1 MITLLISGIAHLLG
15 DYLLQSRT
23 LAREKDKP
31 GKAGR
36 SARIKHIALY
46 AAAMGLVFLC
56 APWRRALPAWAILA
70 STHGLIDCGRVWICG
85 KKKWTGAS
93 ARLHSFCA
101 DQALHLGVMIIC
113 WLLFLREQRTDAL
126 DWLCG
131 HAWFRPA
138 LLYAVLLGVIW
149 QPTSI
154 LASKV
159 LAVLPQP
166 EAKRPEKAAE
176 PEEAFRSGELI
187 GKLERVIVAALV
199 LADAAT
205 AIGFVL
211 TAKSVARFKQ
221 MEEDRNFA
229 ERYLVGTLLSVAVAL
244 TAALLVKHSL

>member
-15 DYLLQSRT
+15 DYLLQSRK
-23 LAREKDKP
+23 LAREKEKP
-31 GKAGR
+31 GKEGR
-36 SARIKHIALY
+36 KARIKHIALY
-46 AAAMGLVFLC
+46 TAAMGLVFLC
-56 APWRRALPAWAILA
+56 APCNQALPAWIVLVL
-70 STHGLIDCGRVWICG
+70 SHGLIDCGRVCIGG
-85 KKKWTGAS
+85 KRNWTGA
-93 ARLHSFCA
+93 AAKLHSFCG
-101 DQALHLGVMIIC
+101 DQALHLGVIFAC
-113 WLLFLREQRTDAL
+113 WLLFLRGQRTDAL

-138 LLYAVLLGVIW
+138 LLYAALLCVIW

-154 LASKV
+154 LTAKV
-159 LAVLPQP
+159 LVALQP
-166 EAKRPEKAAE
+166 PEKSKSKKAE
-176 PEEAFRSGELI
+176 EDFRSGELI

-244 TAALLVKHSL
+244 TAALLVKHYV